1 MEKFNSREIL
11 VLLAVV
17 FFAGCAATTPD
28 YKAGSSDSNAAS
40 TSNAASGAG
49 TGTGGTETDSSGT
62 GNATSGAGTGTGGTT
77 K

>member
-1 MEKFNSREIL
+1 MEKFNAWKIL
-11 VLLAVV
+11 ALLTVV
-17 FFAGCAATTPD
+17 FYVGCASTTPD
-28 YKAGSSDSNAAS
+28 NKTGSSDSNAAG

-49 TGTGGTETDSSGT
+49 TGTGGTDTDSSGT

>member
-1 MEKFNSREIL
+1 MEHFNVWKIL
-11 VLLAVV
+11 AILTVVLCI
-17 FFAGCAATTPD
+17 GCTTTPNNT
-28 YKAGSSDSNAAS
+28 GSSDSNAAD
-40 TSNAASGAG
+40 TSKATSGAG

>member
-1 MEKFNSREIL
+1 MEKFNTWKIL
-11 VLLAVV
+11 ALLTVVLYV
-17 FFAGCAATTPD
+17 GCTPTTPNNT
-28 YKAGSSDSNAAS
+28 GSSDSNAAG
-40 TSNAASGAG
+40 TSNASSGAG